1 MSRLYLLK
9 DWRLENLRL
18 KNLRL
23 KNLVPVTVAALV
35 FCLSS
40 VAQDCPAVKDWK
52 YDTMSCW
59 PTKYPQ
65 CCSQSN
71 EATKDIQ
78 QSPINIRSSTEDQSL
93 TLEVHYNGVEVPVVN
108 NGHSIEVE
116 YEHQAAAPRNY
127 VKYKGTEYTLQQFHF
142 HQPSEHQINGPPGA
156 AMEVHLVHKDGN
168 GKYLVVGV
176 LVNKGTANEGFG
188 KILANIGG
196 HSTVN
201 AIQMIPGTQ
210 PTNHLKFYTY
220 MGSLTTPPCTPGVT
234 WVVLKDPITFSAEQI
249 KTYGDLDGGKFAQ
262 TFRYPQIPITRLTV
276 TRNFKP

>member
-1 MSRLYLLK
+1 MSRLYHFK
-9 DWRLENLRL
+9 NLRL
-18 KNLRL
+18 KNLRFE
-23 KNLVPVTVAALV
+23 NLLLVTVAALV
-35 FCLSS
+35 FSLSG
-40 VAQDCPAVKDWK
+40 VAQDCPAVPDWK

-71 EATKDIQ
+71 GASKDIQ
-78 QSPINIRSSTEDQSL
+78 QSPINIMSSTEDASL

-116 YEHQAAAPRNY
+116 YEHQPATPRNY

-142 HQPSEHQINGPPGA
+142 HQPSEHQIDGPPGA
-156 AMEVHLVHKDGN
+156 AMEVHLVHEDGN
-168 GKYLVVGV
+168 KNLLVVGV
-176 LVNKGTANEGFG
+176 LVNKGTANGEFG

-196 HSTVN
+196 HLTLN
-201 AIQMIPGTQ
+201 PIQMIPGTQ
-210 PTNHLKFYTY
+210 QTNLKFYTY
-220 MGSLTTPPCTPGVT
+220 TGSLTTPPCTPSVT
-234 WVVLKDPITFSAEQI
+234 WVVLKDPITFSADQI

-262 TFRYPQIPITRLTV
+262 TFRYPQIPITKLTV